1 MKKWKLLP
9 TPLFPQA
16 EVNKYSTTFF
26 ADFFIFGGFLGES
39 PHNSD
44 SLETGS
50 GSGRPVRAAVVNA
63 AAITEAQNDI
73 FSSLG
78 RRYVQCA
85 CTIFSK
91 ISFFQI
97 HKYLILLFYFK
108 EHPRCEVEE
117 NTSI

>member
-1 MKKWKLLP
+1 MET
-9 TPLFPQA
+9 TPDTSVPPSRGKQILH
-16 EVNKYSTTFF
+16 NLF
-26 ADFFIFGGFLGES
+26 ADFLIFWEFLGES

-78 RRYVQCA
+78 RRYVHCA